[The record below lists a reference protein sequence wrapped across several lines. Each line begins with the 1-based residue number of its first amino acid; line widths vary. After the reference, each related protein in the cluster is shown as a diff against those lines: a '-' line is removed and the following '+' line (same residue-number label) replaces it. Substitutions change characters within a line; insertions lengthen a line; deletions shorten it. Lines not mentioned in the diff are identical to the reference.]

1 MGVEAGTAGFGAAGF
16 GAALRAAIGR
26 SGLTLDEVSRRLR
39 ERGTPISVSSLSY
52 WQNGDSRPR
61 AASLPAV
68 AALEEIL
75 GEPLTGL
82 LVPRPRPTRPGPRVA
97 HDLVM
102 RRPETVARALAKLDA
117 TPDDLD
123 SPHRLSQY
131 LSYRVDATGR
141 EESMRVRR
149 IVRADHDGTTRFL
162 FVSRGSSM
170 SHPPAVTHAVGCR
183 PGRFRADV
191 PSATCAFEFLLDQPL
206 NAGELA
212 YVEFGLRLPPDHAAR
227 HTQLA
232 IVRPGREIAIHVTFA
247 GDRLPRAC
255 HGYFQP
261 RSGLP
266 VQRRV
271 QFDGPTR
278 TYQFVALDPEP
289 GQYGIGWTWD

>member
-1 MGVEAGTAGFGAAGF
+1 MSVESGTTGF
-16 GAALRAAIGR
+16 GAALRTAIGR

-39 ERGTPISVSSLSY
+39 ARGTPISASSLSY

-75 GEPLTGL
+75 GAPLTGL
-82 LVPRPRPTRPGPRVA
+82 LGPRPTRPRPTRPGVEPRVA

-131 LSYRVDATGR
+131 MSHRVDATGR

-149 IVRADHDGTTRFL
+149 IVRADRDGTTRFL

-232 IVRPGREIAIHVTFA
+232 ICRPGREIAIQVTFA
-247 GDRLPRAC
+247 GNRLPRHC
-255 HGYFQP
+255 HGYFRP

-266 VQRRV
+266 EQRRV
-271 QFDGPTR
+271 EFDGPTR